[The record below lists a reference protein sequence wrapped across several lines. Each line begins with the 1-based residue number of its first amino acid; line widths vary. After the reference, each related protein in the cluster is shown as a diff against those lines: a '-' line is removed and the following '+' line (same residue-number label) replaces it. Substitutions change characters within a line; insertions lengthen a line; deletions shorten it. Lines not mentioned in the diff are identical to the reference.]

1 MAVFGSGG
9 SRSFGGRGPSF
20 GFRFFC
26 YAIVSVVLMFYD
38 RRGGWLETARYGL
51 QATIYPLQLAVNSP
65 SAAWRWVK
73 ESVTTREALQ
83 KEVDEL
89 RNQLR
94 DQQLVTMRQAALER
108 ENATLRGLNS
118 AMPEVIEKR
127 LIGEVIN
134 VEVSTLRQRLL
145 INRGG
150 NSGVYRG
157 QPVITGDGVL
167 GQVYRTGPF
176 SSEIILIT
184 DSEHA
189 LPVQVLRSGVRTI
202 ALGTGRATALE
213 LPYVP
218 QNYDVK
224 VGDLLVTSGLDQVFP
239 YGLPVARVTKVER
252 DPTLPLA
259 QIVAQPLARIESDR
273 EVLFIWPRPGH
284 PAAPATAEALAV
296 EAGKPTTPKA
306 QPMPSK
312 PAAAPTTTIPANP
325 PATAPVTPA
334 TPSTGGTAAPP
345 AAKPPTRPAPRPAT
359 QPPTQPA
366 TQPAAQPATQP
377 ETQPEAPPE
386 TPPETPAA
394 ELPPNEPAATP
405 TPEPAAPA
413 PTEVPPQ

>member
-127 LIGEVIN
+127 LIGEVIK

-284 PAAPATAEALAV
+284 PAAP
-296 EAGKPTTPKA
+296 KP
-306 QPMPSK
+306 QPMPRK
-312 PAAAPTTTIPANP
+312 PAAAPTTTAPANA
-325 PATAPVTPA
+325 PATTPATPA
-334 TPSTGGTAAPP
+334 TPSTGEAAAPP

-359 QPPTQPA
+359 QPPSQPA
-366 TQPAAQPATQP
+366 TQPAVQP
-377 ETQPEAPPE
+377 ETQPETAPESPRE
-386 TPPETPAA
+386 PPAA
-394 ELPPNEPAATP
+394 DPPPSEPAATP

>member
-26 YAIVSVVLMFYD
+26 YALLSVVLMFYD
-38 RRGGWLETARYGL
+38 RKGGWLDTARYGL
-51 QATIYPLQLAVNSP
+51 QAAVYPLQLAVNSP
-65 SAAWRWVK
+65 SAAWRWMQ
-73 ESVTTREALQ
+73 ESFTTREALQ
-83 KEVDEL
+83 SEVDSL

-94 DQQLVTMRQAALER
+94 DQQLISMRQAALQQ
-108 ENATLRGLNS
+108 ENATLRGLNA

-145 INRGG
+145 TNRGG
-150 NSGVYRG
+150 TSGVYRA
-157 QPVITGDGVL
+157 QPVITGDGVI

-224 VGDLLVTSGLDQVFP
+224 VGDVLVTSGLDQVFP
-239 YGLPVARVTKVER
+239 FGLPVGRVTKVDR
-252 DPTLPLA
+252 DPTQPLA
-259 QIVAQPLARIESDR
+259 QIFAAPLAKIESDR
-273 EVLFIWPRPGH
+273 EVLFIWSRPNH
-284 PAAPATAEALAV
+284 PASPASTESLTVEAPA
-296 EAGKPTTPKA
+296 K
-306 QPMPSK
+306 
-312 PAAAPTTTIPANP
+312 
-325 PATAPVTPA
+325 
-334 TPSTGGTAAPP
+334 
-345 AAKPPTRPAPRPAT
+345 
-359 QPPTQPA
+359 
-366 TQPAAQPATQP
+366 
-377 ETQPEAPPE
+377 
-386 TPPETPAA
+386 
-394 ELPPNEPAATP
+394 
-405 TPEPAAPA
+405 
-413 PTEVPPQ
+413 